1 MIQSLGT
8 CTTKTFGNFL
18 EIPLNQEYLTLKISP
33 SSLPIKERWRN
44 NSLSADFM
52 ADYLTTFL
60 STEENQEI
68 NEYKLL
74 EIKFAVSFIAN
85 ELLENAMK
93 YCVQTIQY
101 PTTLKMEFQSNE
113 IRIILKNTV
122 NISEAEK
129 FKKFINEFI
138 NSEPYE
144 FYVQQLKRNSENQ
157 DTEGYQL
164 GLLTIVNDYNAKL
177 GWKFDTIQE
186 EPAILV
192 VTTMTQLEF

>member
-60 STEENQEI
+60 SLEENQEL

-85 ELLENAMK
+85 EFLENAMK
-93 YCVQTIQY
+93 YCAQTIQY

-113 IRIILKNTV
+113 IRIILKNSV
-122 NISEAEK
+122 NISEADK
-129 FKKFINEFI
+129 FQKFINEFI

-144 FYVQQLKRNSENQ
+144 FYVQQLKRNSENE
-157 DTEGYQL
+157 DSKGYQL